1 MILIIVSLVLAI
13 GVASVMLVSH
23 NSDQARLMEPK
34 SSIIT
39 VGIQIVCG
47 DCGGDD
53 VRPERTYLDRYGNC
67 SHCGGSSYVLASNL
81 YAYSSRARQADLDGV
96 LANGKVLAFNSQR
109 PKRIAV

>member
-1 MILIIVSLVLAI
+1 MILIIISLMLAI
-13 GVASVMLVSH
+13 AVAGVMLVSH

-34 SSIIT
+34 SSIVT

-47 DCGGDD
+47 DCGGDA

-67 SHCGGSSYVLASNL
+67 SQCGGSSYVLASNL
-81 YAYSSRARQADLDGV
+81 YAGNSARQANLEGV